1 MSRITALSLQAYHFI
16 DLATSATWYADSSR
30 SWDLYIPIQEDEL
43 HQRAEAA
50 YGDLVADVKQYDAM
64 PEEAAVA
71 QLETEAKP
79 LLKQRREA
87 ARGLEE
93 GLAAF
98 LKSQVRLATC
108 LENGSRIQSLDYGLG
123 LANWLKQVVLLEEA
137 RPSAFGGGQWD
148 TQHLTVLPFVMWRPA
163 GR

>member
-1 MSRITALSLQAYHFI
+1 MRPLNQTGQCDQPAHFVSNHCTEPSG
-16 DLATSATWYADSSR
+16 LPFYRPGSSATWYADSSR

-108 LENGSRIQSLDYGLG
+108 LENERGIQSLDFGLG
-123 LANWLKQVVLLEEA
+123 LANWHKKAVLLEEA
-137 RPSAFGGGQWD
+137 RPSAF
-148 TQHLTVLPFVMWRPA
+148 
-163 GR
+163 